1 MSFGKEE
8 TVEKKESSDLV
19 PVSKKQIARGAKAGA
34 NLATKADINVNR
46 LLLEGIK
53 QHLDPSAMREILAMR
68 KELLAED
75 AAKQFTEALARFQK
89 RVGPVVRNRIVKNK
103 KEKVDSGEAEEV
115 RFRYAELTKIVEA
128 VGKDLADEGFTY
140 TFDSGE
146 FSGGD
151 TAKFLPV
158 YCDLTHKAGH
168 SRRTTFPSVV
178 SFTEGSKIGM
188 SANQVVTAAFS
199 WGCRQAFVK
208 ALGLMTADP
217 DPEETENKTVIQPE
231 AVGEE
236 VAKPKGES
244 GGKVV
249 NADIKELYVRA
260 MELARKKAS
269 GTALKRFLGSAE
281 TAFKANDAKALIA
294 LRNTL
299 CRMADLA

>member
-1 MSFGKEE
+1 M
-8 TVEKKESSDLV
+8 EKKEGTELV
-19 PVSKKQIARGAKAGA
+19 PVTKKQVARGARAGA

-89 RVGPVVRNRIVKNK
+89 KVGPVVRNRIVKNK
-103 KEKVDSGEAEEV
+103 REKVEAGDAEEV
-115 RFRYAELTKIVEA
+115 RFRYAELTKIIEA
-128 VGKDLADEGFTY
+128 VGKDLAEEGFTY

-151 TAKFLPV
+151 AAKFLPV

-178 SFTEGSKIGM
+178 SFSEGAKIGM

-199 WGCRQAFVK
+199 WGCRQAFIK

-217 DPEETENKTVIQPE
+217 EPEEENKPMAQPE
-231 AVGEE
+231 AVGGEE
-236 VAKPKGES
+236 GKPKGEPAEKS
-244 GGKVV
+244 KDV
-249 NADIKELYVRA
+249 DIKELYTRA
-260 MELARKKAS
+260 IELARKKSS
-269 GTALKRFLGSAE
+269 GTALKRFMGSAE
-281 TAFKANDAKALIA
+281 AAFKANDSRALFA

-299 CRMADLA
+299 NRMADLT